1 MVPRSG
7 GRAASPT
14 ISSAARVRPSYV
26 SLDSSGRLRDL
37 DTGRLLPRDVDLSL
51 VRAVRATAPRVRRG
65 KVVEVV
71 EWRTREWKRTPDPF
85 RDLRHAEK
93 PVAAFLAEASAA
105 SRRAWT
111 RERKGRAWVLSG
123 SPLYYADAA
132 EFLAR
137 VGPSASLEADRQLSQ
152 ATRLQLVARVR
163 KEEGGIDWIPLS
175 NAIGGHVAWEQAVAA
190 LEKWAENYGKA
201 KVLSISILAY

>member
-1 MVPRSG
+1 
-7 GRAASPT
+7 
-14 ISSAARVRPSYV
+14 V

-37 DTGRLLPRDVDLSL
+37 DTGRLLPRGVDLSL
-51 VRAVRATAPRVRRG
+51 VRAVRAEDARG
-65 KVVEVV
+65 RTV
-71 EWRTREWKRTPDPF
+71 WRTREWTRMPDPF
-85 RDLRHAEK
+85 RDLLHAEK
-93 PVAAFLAEASAA
+93 PVAAFMREASIG

-111 RERKGRAWVLSG
+111 RERRGRAWVLSG

-175 NAIGGHVAWEQAVAA
+175 NAMGGHVAWEQAVAA

>member
-1 MVPRSG
+1 
-7 GRAASPT
+7 
-14 ISSAARVRPSYV
+14 V

-85 RDLRHAEK
+85 RNLEHAAG
-93 PVAAFLAEASAA
+93 PVRAFLAEASAA
-105 SRRAWT
+105 SRRDWK
-111 RERKGRAWVLSG
+111 RERRGRAWVLSG
-123 SPLYYADAA
+123 SPLWPADAA
-132 EFLAR
+132 EFMRRA
-137 VGPSASLEADRQLSQ
+137 GPETSIQADREL
-152 ATRLQLVARVR
+152 AKAERLQIVARVR
-163 KEEGGIDWIPLS
+163 RPDGGVDWVPLS
-175 NAIGGHVAWEQAVAA
+175 HAIGGHVAWTQATAM
-190 LEKWAENYGKA
+190 LEGEDLSPTSRAVELEDC